1 MKQAEFRVRPVIR
14 HSVTLYEPAWESPIG
29 KVGSSGGSSIVGE
42 FANEEQAE
50 KVRLALEL
58 QHAPRQYICV
68 KRSFDLETP
77 VQHAD
82 TQEEA
87 DAFVKERF
95 EAGEEW
101 RIFSRI
107 VTDPVLK
114 AHIMMRL

>member
-1 MKQAEFRVRPVIR
+1 MNHAEFRVRPVIR
-14 HSVTLYEPAWESPIG
+14 HSVTLYEPAWQSPSGNIG
-29 KVGSSGGSSIVGE
+29 SAGGSSLIGE

-50 KVRLALEL
+50 KVRVALEL
-58 QHAPRQYICV
+58 QHAPRQYICI
-68 KRSFDLETP
+68 KLTFDVDTQQQYAE
-77 VQHAD
+77 

-107 VTDPVLK
+107 VTDPVMK
-114 AHIMMRL
+114 AHIMRRA